1 MGKYSEMAI
10 QLAEKEYLLMEMDMN
25 AFKRIKQDLDQEEYF
40 IRKVDVKDFDY
51 SFDTAWSKLDE
62 KAKKAY
68 KEKKEREFELRM
80 FINDQAKKEN
90 KSSE

>member
-10 QLAEKEYLLMEMDMN
+10 ELAEKEYLLMEMDMN
-25 AFKRIKQDLDQEEYF
+25 AFKRIKDQLDQEEYY
-40 IRKVDVKDFDY
+40 IRKVDVKGFDY
-51 SFDTAWSKLDE
+51 SFDLSWDKLDK
-62 KAKKAY
+62 KARDAY

-80 FINDQAKKEN
+80 FINDKAKKED